1 MAASILEKKTR
12 WGERE
17 SYLATDFPWTAP
29 GDGYLKFNIAV
40 TSISGIGVVYV
51 DAGNLSRYLCY
62 AGSTAQGSTTI
73 GAPVYKGVT
82 YTISYQSNISIGSIE
97 FFPLV

>member
-1 MAASILEKKTR
+1 MAASKIEKKTR
-12 WGERE
+12 WGEKE
-17 SYLATDFPWTAP
+17 SYPATDFPWTAP
-29 GDGYLKFNIAV
+29 CDGYLKFNVAS
-40 TSISGIGVVYV
+40 TSGLGVIYV
-51 DAGNLSRYLCY
+51 DAGNFSKYLCY
-62 AGSTAQGSTTI
+62 TGTTQQRNISI